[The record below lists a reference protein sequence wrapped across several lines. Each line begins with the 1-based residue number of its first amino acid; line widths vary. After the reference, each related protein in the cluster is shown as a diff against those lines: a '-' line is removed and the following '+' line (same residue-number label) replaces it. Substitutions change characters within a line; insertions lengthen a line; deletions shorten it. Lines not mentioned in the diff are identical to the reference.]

1 MISSFG
7 VEAAEDDRRSVQP
20 AANQKAAARTEDPE
34 AAAAEPEAAATVA
47 EDE

>member
-7 VEAAEDDRRSVQP
+7 VEAAEDDRHSVQP
-20 AANQKAAARTEDPE
+20 AANKKAAARAEDPE
-34 AAAAEPEAAATVA
+34 AAAALPEAAAEVA